1 MQGQIL
7 TLEELKDISFE
18 EIIRQLLSQ
27 QNSLTVLVSDD
38 EEVSIQLR
46 SRLKPLPVLDGS
58 IPAGW
63 KEAIYG

>member
-7 TLEELKDISFE
+7 TMEELKDISFE

-27 QNSLTVLVSDD
+27 RNSLIVLVSDD

>member
-1 MQGQIL
+1 MPGQNL
-7 TLEELKDISFE
+7 TIEELKDVSFE

-27 QNSLTVLVSDD
+27 RKPLTILISDE

-46 SRLKPLPVLDGS
+46 SRLKPLLVLDGS